1 MNCKIINILSFLTVL
16 FCVAALCKYTRAGDG
31 GGGSKSVCGLRYRGS
46 RVRTKNSNLIEK
58 KVSRRTGKSSTRNRF
73 SPFFLSSLL
82 LCNKRERA
90 AEAAGQKSVCELR
103 YHRSRVGPG
112 NSTLIEK
119 NDAQS
124 NQLHHI
130 HITS

>member
-1 MNCKIINILSFLTVL
+1 M
-16 FCVAALCKYTRAGDG
+16 AAAGQ
-31 GGGSKSVCGLRYRGS
+31 KSVRELRYCDS

-58 KVSRRTGKSSTRNRF
+58 KVSRRTEKSSTRNCF
-73 SPFFLSSLL
+73 SQFFLSSLL

-103 YHRSRVGPG
+103 YHRFRVGPG

-124 NQLHHI
+124 NQLHHM
-130 HITS
+130 HMTS